1 MVWMASETVVADR
14 EIDEMSAAIMKEIE
28 SKSSRDL
35 ADSDE
40 MIRILHLTNMHHA
53 KTLLEH
59 MDEAPSKS
67 ERDLGKKA
75 VVQALLVST
84 WHQRLYFIIRSIIM
98 GLIGALLTLS
108 VVLIFGSITLAI
120 EIPFGIFSF
129 VFTLAVSRL
138 FDAQIVRAVRMIVD
152 YLTNHK
158 RTREF
163 VLNHF

>member
-1 MVWMASETVVADR
+1 MVSETAVADS
-14 EIDEMSAAIMKEIE
+14 EIDKMSAAIMKEIE
-28 SKSSRDL
+28 SKSSREL
-35 ADSDE
+35 ANSDE

-53 KTLLEH
+53 KTLLQH
-59 MDEAPSKS
+59 MDEVPSKS

-129 VFTLAVSRL
+129 IFTLDVSRL
-138 FDAQIVRAVRMIVD
+138 FDTQIVKTVRMIVD